1 MQELG
6 QGKQPPNEEDEKLRR
21 QIQII
26 KEEMGIKSIEK
37 WVNIV
42 IVIFII
48 IAITIGY
55 IKYKAFQTV
64 REEMRKPFI
73 QEMDK
78 KNNFRQPEKSSK
90 K

>member
-1 MQELG
+1 MQDFRQKNQEIT
-6 QGKQPPNEEDEKLRR
+6 EDEEERRLRR

-37 WVNIV
+37 WVNIA

-73 QEMDK
+73 QEINK
-78 KNNFRQPEKSSK
+78 PNNFRQPK